1 MDNNSKS
8 RAARNI
14 AITGTAQVW
23 RILTGLVLTVI
34 TTRML
39 SPSDFGVLAMA
50 ATVTAFTSLVKDLG
64 INQAI
69 VQRQAITEAQINTLF
84 WTSIIGTGLIALF
97 LAACAPLIAVFY
109 AEPRVERLLL
119 AFSVLVLIGGS
130 QTVAAAILNRQ
141 SNFDRLAIVDIASST
156 LALVVGIAAALAW
169 KDYWALYAATAS
181 STVAS
186 CVGVWIFSNY
196 RPGVPQLDA
205 ETAQMLRF
213 GSHLSGFNLVN
224 YLSRNCDNILI
235 GRFLGEDQ
243 LGLYDRAYRLL
254 LFPIAQI
261 HGPIGQVLIPLLSRL
276 QADARRYKSTYIEAS
291 SLIMIAAHPGIVFAI
306 ICAPELFEFLFGEQ
320 WKSAAPIFQWL
331 GVAALHQAMSSTTG
345 WLFVSQGRGAEFFKL
360 GTYGAAVTVL
370 SFVIGLHWGA
380 IGVAASYTV
389 VNYLVILP
397 LVWISSGRH
406 GPVSTKDLLRL
417 AIPHGVATCGAAIA
431 VKFVQIGS
439 LDTGWIG
446 MAMLMGLAYLA
457 YLGIISFFP
466 DKRELMWRTVRLLVR
481 RVR

>member
-1 MDNNSKS
+1 
-8 RAARNI
+8 
-14 AITGTAQVW
+14 
-23 RILTGLVLTVI
+23 
-34 TTRML
+34 ML

-69 VQRQAITEAQINTLF
+69 VQKKAITQAQINTLF
-84 WTSIIGTGLIALF
+84 WASIIVAGVIALF
-97 LAACAPLIAVFY
+97 LAACAPLVAVFY
-109 AEPRVERLLL
+109 GEPRVERLLL
-119 AFSVLVLIGGS
+119 AFCVLVLIGGS

-156 LALVVGIAAALAW
+156 LAVVVGIAAALSW
-169 KDYWALYAATAS
+169 KDYWALYAATAC

-186 CVGVWIFSNY
+186 CLGIWIFSSY
-196 RPGVPQLDA
+196 RPGAPQIDA

-276 QADARRYKSTYIEAS
+276 QADARRYRSTYIEAS
-291 SLIMIAAHPGIVFAI
+291 SLIMTAAHPGIVFAI
-306 ICAPELFEFLFGEQ
+306 ICAPELFVSLFGPH

-331 GVAALHQAMSSTTG
+331 GVAALHQVMTSTTG

-360 GTYGAAVTVL
+360 GAYGASATIL
-370 SFVIGLHWGA
+370 SFVIGLHWGV

-389 VNYLVILP
+389 ANYLVIVP

-406 GPVSTKDLLRL
+406 GPVSTRDLLGL
-417 AIPHGVATCGAAIA
+417 AIPHGAATCGAALAIKLA
-431 VKFVQIGS
+431 QIGTS
-439 LDTGWIG
+439 DIGWIG
-446 MAMLMGLAYLA
+446 MAMLVGLAYLA
-457 YLGIISFFP
+457 YLCIILLFP
-466 DKRELMWRTVRLLVR
+466 DKRELIWRTARLLGR
-481 RVR
+481 RVS